1 MVHAYVITTN
11 KKGCFVRLSRFVEGR
26 VILKE
31 LADGFLPDPAAM
43 FPQGRLVIGKV
54 KDIRHQPSDAKKG
67 KKYTAKVMVDLDM
80 RESTL
85 LEDEDKITYDDIKVG
100 EKYKGTVTR
109 VEPYGVFVR
118 LENSEMTGLAH
129 LSECSDNYIKNL
141 TDLYDPGDLVKA
153 LVVKK
158 DEEQHRFGLSL
169 KASHF
174 EDDSD
179 SDDDQSTSSSESG
192 SDADGADDV
201 LSDVLVSEAEDSDDD
216 LDSDDENFASK
227 LASNIKGG
235 NNEEDDDDKEEEEEE
250 NSSDE
255 DSSSSDE
262 DDDGSDDDDEEDDSS
277 SSDDEDVVPTAM
289 DTDVGFNWGSKD
301 SSADA
306 TAKGANGNESSDSDS
321 SDESDD
327 DDNDEIGNAGKS
339 SHKARKKAAARRKE
353 EKEISAR
360 ESALADGTA
369 DSNPETS
376 ADFERL
382 LAADPNASENWIRY
396 MAYHLSLADIDSARN
411 VANRAFDR
419 IEFRQED
426 EKLNVWTALLTLEF
440 KYGTPKSQQ
449 ATIDRASQHNNPKK
463 VYLRVCEMLER
474 EVDASTSS
482 SDRAQTQEAAVARA
496 DELFLKM
503 CKKFK
508 SKKTVWIA
516 YLKYLL
522 KSARHEEAHAL
533 LKRAMQSLPDYKHV
547 ETMSKFAQ
555 LEFEHGSPE
564 RARTIY
570 DTLIEKHPK
579 RLDLLFVYVDK
590 EVKHGELAAAR
601 NIFMNVINPTDDGKK
616 KAKYS
621 DKQMKSLFKKW
632 FRIEEEHGD
641 VDSREEVKAAA
652 RDFVERT
659 AASK

>member
-1 MVHAYVITTN
+1 MVHAYVISTN

-31 LADGFLPDPAAM
+31 LADGFLPDPATV

-54 KDIRHQPSDAKKG
+54 KEVRHQPSDVKKG
-67 KKYTAKVMVDLDM
+67 KKYTAKVTVDLDM

-85 LEDEDKITYDDIKVG
+85 LEDEDKIAYDDIKIG

-158 DEEQHRFGLSL
+158 DEEQNRFGLSL

-179 SDDDQSTSSSESG
+179 SDDDDKSTSSSESG
-192 SDADGADDV
+192 SDADDADDV
-201 LSDVLVSEAEDSDDD
+201 LNDVLVSDAENSDEV
-216 LDSDDENFASK
+216 DSDDENFASK
-227 LASNIKGG
+227 LAAKMDVND
-235 NNEEDDDDKEEEEEE
+235 NEEDGANEDSNDKG
-250 NSSDE
+250 
-255 DSSSSDE
+255 SSSSSGE
-262 DDDGSDDDDEEDDSS
+262 DDGDDTTSSDDDDGD
-277 SSDDEDVVPTAM
+277 DDEDENLPTAM
-289 DTDVGFNWGSKD
+289 DTDVGFNWGSKN
-301 SSADA
+301 SSA
-306 TAKGANGNESSDSDS
+306 GASSKAENGDDSSDSDS

-327 DDNDEIGNAGKS
+327 DDNDEIDNAGKS

-463 VYLRVCEMLER
+463 VYLRVCETLER
-474 EVDASTSS
+474 EVDASASS
-482 SDRAQTQEAAVARA
+482 PDRVQTHDAAVVRA

-516 YLKYLL
+516 HLKYLL
-522 KSARHEEAHAL
+522 KGSRHEEAHAL

-555 LEFEHGSPE
+555 IEFEHGSPE

-590 EVKHGELAAAR
+590 EVKHGELTVAR
-601 NIFMNVINPTDDGKK
+601 NIFMNVINPSDDGLKK

-641 VDSREEVKAAA
+641 DDSREEVKAAA
-652 RDFVERT
+652 REFVERT
-659 AASK
+659 TAAAKS

>member
-1 MVHAYVITTN
+1 MVHAYVISTN

-54 KDIRHQPSDAKKG
+54 KEIRHLPKDGKKG
-67 KKYTAKVMVDLDM
+67 KKYSPKVTVDLDM

-85 LEDEDKITYDDIKVG
+85 LEDEDKITYDDIKIG

-129 LSECSDNYIKNL
+129 LSECSDNYIKTL

-158 DEEQHRFGLSL
+158 DEEQNRFGLSL

-179 SDDDQSTSSSESG
+179 SDDDDESTSSSESG
-192 SDADGADDV
+192 SDAGEADDA
-201 LSDVLVSEAEDSDDD
+201 LNDVLVSDADDSDGV
-216 LDSDDENFASK
+216 DSDDENFASK
-227 LASNIKGG
+227 LAAKMQGG
-235 NNEEDDDDKEEEEEE
+235 NNDKGGEGDENSDEGSSSGSSDDGEDDGSS
-250 NSSDE
+250 SSD
-255 DSSSSDE
+255 DSDE
-262 DDDGSDDDDEEDDSS
+262 DDDEDESR
-277 SSDDEDVVPTAM
+277 PTAM
-289 DTDVGFNWGSKD
+289 DTDVGFNWGSKLKSTEAMGD
-301 SSADA
+301 DNS
-306 TAKGANGNESSDSDS
+306 S
-321 SDESDD
+321 SDEESSSDE
-327 DDNDEIGNAGKS
+327 DNDEIDNAGKS
-339 SHKARKKAAARRKE
+339 SHKSRKKAAARRKE

-474 EVDASTSS
+474 EVDASAAS
-482 SDRAQTQEAAVARA
+482 SDRAQSHDAAVSRA

-516 YLKYLL
+516 HLKYLL

-533 LKRAMQSLPDYKHV
+533 LKRSLQSLPDYKHV

-590 EVKHGELAAAR
+590 EVKHGELATAR
-601 NIFMNVINPTDDGKK
+601 NIFMNVISPSDDGHRKN
-616 KAKYS
+616 AKYS

-641 VDSREEVKAAA
+641 EDSREEVKAAA

-659 AASK
+659 AAAKS

>member
-67 KKYTAKVMVDLDM
+67 KKYSAKVMVDLDM

-158 DEEQHRFGLSL
+158 DEEQNRFGLSL

-179 SDDDQSTSSSESG
+179 SDDDDESTSSSESG
-192 SDADGADDV
+192 SDAGGADDI
-201 LSDVLVSEAEDSDDD
+201 LNDVLVSDAEDSDDAV
-216 LDSDDENFASK
+216 DSDDENFASK
-227 LASNIKGG
+227 LAAKMKSGS
-235 NNEEDDDDKEEEEEE
+235 NEEENDDEEE

-255 DSSSSDE
+255 ESSSSN
-262 DDDGSDDDDEEDDSS
+262 DDDDDDEDSS
-277 SSDDEDVVPTAM
+277 SSDDDEEEDDKNLPTAM
-289 DTDVGFNWGSKD
+289 DTDVGFNWGSKN
-301 SSADA
+301 SSTD
-306 TAKGANGNESSDSDS
+306 TSSKGDNGNESSDSDS

-327 DDNDEIGNAGKS
+327 DDDNDEIDNTGKS

-474 EVDASTSS
+474 EVDASASS
-482 SDRAQTQEAAVARA
+482 PDRAQTHDAAVARA

-522 KSARHEEAHAL
+522 KSTRHEEAHAL

-570 DTLIEKHPK
+570 DTLVEKHPK

-659 AASK
+659 AAAKS

>member
-201 LSDVLVSEAEDSDDD
+201 LNDVLVSEAEDSDDD

-227 LASNIKGG
+227 LASKIKGG
-235 NNEEDDDDKEEEEEE
+235 NNEEDDDDKEEEEE

-255 DSSSSDE
+255 DSSSSDD
-262 DDDGSDDDDEEDDSS
+262 DDDGSDDDEEEDDSS

-516 YLKYLL
+516 HLKYLL